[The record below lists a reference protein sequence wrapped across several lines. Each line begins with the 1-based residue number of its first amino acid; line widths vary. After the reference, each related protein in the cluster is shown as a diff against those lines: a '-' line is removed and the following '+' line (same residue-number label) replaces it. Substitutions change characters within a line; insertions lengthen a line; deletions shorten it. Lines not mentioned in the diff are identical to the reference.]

1 MPMDMPPQQVVEYRI
16 QAPTPARDSAIRGVS
31 GFLSGA
37 ESQAPQLLRDGA
49 IRNSALPQIDLSSKA
64 LTQGDRE
71 GLLVAARANGRGTLG
86 STGVVMPEGYVAER
100 IRTAMR
106 LARLQDRRDPVAD
119 AEARAFRCAVVANL
133 MDRRAGA
140 YVKGGER
147 AAAEARA
154 SVPRSVQAECRGVAG
169 QAARLSTDGVPSMV
183 RIDGRMTKG
192 VKPVSAAPVVEE
204 KAPVR
209 VDPKPVRLTRIDPE
223 PSVRVRIDPT
233 PSKKVRLDL
242 KGPSHG
248 LEIASVASH
257 VAGGR
262 GRD

>member
-1 MPMDMPPQQVVEYRI
+1 MDMPPQQVVEYRI
-16 QAPTPARDSAIRGVS
+16 QAPTPGRNSAIRGVS
-31 GFLSGA
+31 EFLSGA

-49 IRNSALPQIDLSSKA
+49 IRNSALPQLDLSSKA

-86 STGVVMPEGYVAER
+86 NTGVVMPQGYVAER
-100 IRTAMR
+100 IRTAMQ

-119 AEARAFRCAVVANL
+119 GEARAFRCAVVANL

-154 SVPRSVQAECRGVAG
+154 SVPKSVLADCRGVAG
-169 QAARLSTDGVPSMV
+169 QAARLASDGATPMV
-183 RIDGRMTKG
+183 KIDGRITKG
-192 VKPVSAAPVVEE
+192 AAPAAIAPAMAR

-209 VDPKPVRLTRIDPE
+209 LDLASSGRTRIDPQ

-233 PSKKVRLDL
+233 PSTKVRLDL
-242 KGPSHG
+242 KGPSKG
-248 LEIASVASH
+248 VEVAAMAAH

>member
-16 QAPTPARDSAIRGVS
+16 QAPTPGRDSAIRGVS

-86 STGVVMPEGYVAER
+86 NTGVVMPEGYVAER

-106 LARLQDRRDPVAD
+106 LARLQDRRDAVAD
-119 AEARAFRCAVVANL
+119 AEARAFRCSVVANL

-154 SVPRSVQAECRGVAG
+154 SVPKSVVAECRGVAG
-169 QAARLSTDGVPSMV
+169 QAARIAADGA
-183 RIDGRMTKG
+183 GRMTKIDG
-192 VKPVSAAPVVEE
+192 RITKGEVPAPIAPVVVA

-209 VDPKPVRLTRIDPE
+209 LDFAPKRLTRIDPQ
-223 PSVRVRIDPT
+223 PTPRVRI
-233 PSKKVRLDL
+233 DL
-242 KGPSHG
+242 KGPSKG
-248 LEIASVASH
+248 VEVAAMAAH